1 MPRVQMPMIVGQGG
15 GYYQLIARI
24 YDVLQ
29 DYTEVA
35 TEIYVSPF
43 HLSCLCKR
51 VVNGFPSEQS
61 RSCTECIDV
70 FRNVCIKPRQFRV
83 LKRL

>member
-1 MPRVQMPMIVGQGG
+1 MPRVQMPMIVGHGG

-35 TEIYVSPF
+35 TEIYVSRF
-43 HLSCLCKR
+43 HL
-51 VVNGFPSEQS
+51 PSFLS
-61 RSCTECIDV
+61 V
-70 FRNVCIKPRQFRV
+70 W
-83 LKRL
+83 